1 LRDNCKCSSL
11 LSAVSSK
18 IISSDIPSS
27 NFDGVTISSL
37 SLSSV
42 VPSIAFAIVA
52 SGDKLGAASA

>member
-1 LRDNCKCSSL
+1 M
-11 LSAVSSK
+11 
-18 IISSDIPSS
+18 ISSDIQSS

-37 SLSSV
+37 SLSSA